1 MQVAQGSILARQD
14 PQVFEA
20 IQKETERQRY
30 GLELIP
36 SENYPSKGVLE
47 AQASILG
54 SKYAEG
60 YPGRRYYG
68 GCQYVDVAEELA
80 RERAR
85 ALFGAAHA
93 NVQPHSGSQ
102 ANMAAYYAVLAHG
115 DTVLGMSLS
124 EGGHLT
130 HGSPVNFSGRYY
142 RFVPYGVDRESE
154 RIDYDQVERLAKE
167 HKPKLILAGYTAYS
181 RTIDFP
187 RFRAIADAV
196 GALFMVDIA
205 HIAGLI
211 AGGAHPSPVPY
222 AQLVTSTTHKTLR
235 GPRGAFILS
244 TEPLAKD
251 VDKAVFPA
259 IQGGPFMHTIAAK
272 AVAFGEAQ
280 RPEFALYARRV
291 VENAQALAAE
301 LTRQG
306 LRIVSGGTDNH
317 LMLVDL
323 RSTGVTGKDAQESL
337 ERAGITVNK
346 NTIPYDPLPPAKT
359 SGLRLGTPALTSRGF
374 APAEM
379 RQVARLLVKVLG
391 RCGDSQVEREV
402 REEAH
407 ELAGRYPLPG
417 VDD

>member
-1 MQVAQGSILARQD
+1 MQVAPISTLARRD
-14 PQVFEA
+14 PQLFA
-20 IQKETERQRY
+20 TIQQEGERQRD

-36 SENYPSKGVLE
+36 SENYPSKAVLE
-47 AQASILG
+47 AQGSILG

-68 GCQYVDVAEELA
+68 GCQYADRAEELA
-80 RERAR
+80 MERAR

-93 NVQPHSGSQ
+93 NVQSHSGAQ
-102 ANMAAYYAVLAHG
+102 ANMAAYYAILGHG
-115 DTVLGMSLS
+115 DTVLGMNLA

-130 HGSPVNFSGRYY
+130 HGSPVNFSGKYY

-167 HKPKLILAGYTAYS
+167 HRPKLILAGYTAYS
-181 RTIDFP
+181 RVIDFS
-187 RFRAIADAV
+187 RFRAIADEV
-196 GALFMVDIA
+196 GALFMVDMA

-211 AGGAHPSPVPY
+211 AGGAHPSPVPH
-222 AQLVTSTTHKTLR
+222 AQIVTSTTHKTLR
-235 GPRGAFILS
+235 GPRGAFILC

-280 RPEFALYARRV
+280 GPDFALYARRV
-291 VENAQALAAE
+291 VENAQALAEE
-301 LTRQG
+301 LARLG

-323 RSTGVTGKDAQESL
+323 RPAGVTGKDAQESL
-337 ERAGITVNK
+337 DRAGITVNK
-346 NTIPYDPLPPAKT
+346 NTIPYDPLPPAKA
-359 SGLRLGTPALTSRGF
+359 SGVRVGSPALTSRGF
-374 APAEM
+374 GPEQM
-379 RQVARLLVKVLG
+379 RQVARLMVKVLSHI
-391 RCGDSQVEREV
+391 GDPKVEGQVREV
-402 REEAH
+402 ARQ
-407 ELAGRYPLPG
+407 LAGHYPLPG